1 MKIIRLLFI
10 GFYCFTLSAA
20 FAQDERV
27 QEFQRQEEQRKR
39 SDMLR
44 QMDSGVFYMDNE
56 QYLLADQKFKYV
68 LDNVRSVP
76 SDLTFYFGKNSYY
89 LKKYKQSIDWINK
102 YIQLKG
108 TTGQHYQEAV
118 DYMKRSETE
127 LVKGKATDSKKVGEV
142 LSANYDIDCGPSGK
156 VSCPVCKGDHVITRR
171 GVFGDEYKTC
181 PYCNEHGLLSCDEYN
196 KLLRGQLAKKQ

>member
-10 GFYCFTLSAA
+10 GLYCFILSTA

-27 QEFQRQEEQRKR
+27 QEFQRQEEQRRR

-56 QYLLADQKFKYV
+56 QYLLAEQKFKHV

-89 LKKYKQSIDWINK
+89 LKKYRQSIDWINK

-108 TTGQHYQEAV
+108 TSGQHYEEAV
-118 DYMKRSETE
+118 DYMKRSEAE

>member
-10 GFYCFTLSAA
+10 GLYCFTLSAA

-108 TTGQHYQEAV
+108 TSGQHYEEAV
-118 DYMKRSETE
+118 DYMKRSEAE